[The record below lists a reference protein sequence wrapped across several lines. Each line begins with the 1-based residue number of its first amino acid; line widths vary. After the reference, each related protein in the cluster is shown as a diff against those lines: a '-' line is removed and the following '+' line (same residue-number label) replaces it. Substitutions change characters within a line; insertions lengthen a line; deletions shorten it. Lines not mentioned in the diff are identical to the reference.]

1 MAHRLADARVPPADR
16 GAESALPMS
25 APREEPRVQRVG
37 PEVVVRVEYALHDAE
52 GEVVE
57 APGPDEVI
65 EFIFGAGQAPPAFE
79 RATDGLSLGESRR
92 VALAPEEAFGPRDE
106 EAIVV
111 VERGE
116 LPPDAALGD
125 ELEAESEDG
134 ELVFLRVVDLDD
146 EIARLDANHPLAGQ
160 SIGLTLKVVA
170 LRAATS
176 QELAR
181 AASELEARS
190 DEAPD
195 VLVSSLIRRE
205 RSTPPESV

>member
-1 MAHRLADARVPPADR
+1 
-16 GAESALPMS
+16 MS
-25 APREEPRVQRVG
+25 AARGGRAVQRVG
-37 PEVVVRVEYALHDAE
+37 PEVVVRVEYALYDAE
-52 GEVVE
+52 GELVE
-57 APGPDEVI
+57 APGPDEII

-92 VALAPEEAFGPRDE
+92 VELRPAEAFGPRDE
-106 EAIVV
+106 AAMVV

-134 ELVFLRVVDLDD
+134 ELVFLRVVDLDE

-160 SIGLTLKVVA
+160 SVGLLLKVVA

-176 QELAR
+176 QELAQ

-205 RSTPPESV
+205 RSAPPESV